1 MLSAAPS
8 LVWRA
13 HSLVPYAHP
22 ARTHCAGQVTG
33 VPDLSQR
40 DKSWAVPGRT
50 NQFPPPHQGVNS
62 FQWPSET
69 TSTVPSTTFMAVWSS
84 IAYIG
89 TGTSAAILSALAM
102 ELSG

>member
-13 HSLVPYAHP
+13 HSLAPYAHS

-33 VPDLSQR
+33 VPDLPS
-40 DKSWAVPGRT
+40 KSRAVPGRT

-62 FQWPSET
+62 FQLPSET
-69 TSTVPSTTFMAVWSS
+69 TSTESSTTFMAVWSS
-84 IAYIG
+84 IA
-89 TGTSAAILSALAM
+89 
-102 ELSG
+102 